1 MYEKIQF
8 LKTRPGPLVIVERAK
23 NKVRGSK
30 VRTTLTIRKSSI
42 FQ

>member
-1 MYEKIQF
+1 MCEKNQF
-8 LKTRPGPLVIVERAK
+8 LKTRPDPLVIVERAK

-30 VRTTLTIRKSSI
+30 AQTTLTIRKSSI